1 MIGDLFEFASYFFTI
16 NRRADLIGNMVVDAY
31 VMSGNYEPD
40 SDFPA
45 VEAYEKQYRRGIT
58 PNDRQD
64 KRDMYGPVTARF
76 ETPSCLVPTVDGL
89 CPLQTVNKLIRSSYE
104 TNGPCAKVKP
114 TKKSVQTA
122 VQPSSLKSR
131 THNWLDDTVYEQ
143 AWDGVADSA
152 HDEQAWSGAAASAD
166 ATPAAAIVAGDVWP
180 DWPKPD
186 DADTDTN
193 VVAKPDNAETKTNV
207 VDKADDAETKTNVVD
222 KAKPDD
228 AETKSNV
235 VDKAKPDDA
244 ETATN
249 VVNTRDDANTELK
262 SAVAKLQAAL
272 KNVVGAKVSLNVTLN
287 SGESSTQQRTPRVSR
302 WFFSKWWM
310 ESMKSVLS
318 IGASG
323 PAGPPVIIR

>member
-1 MIGDLFEFASYFFTI
+1 MTELVPRTFE
-16 NRRADLIGNMVVDAY
+16 
-31 VMSGNYEPD
+31 
-40 SDFPA
+40 
-45 VEAYEKQYRRGIT
+45 
-58 PNDRQD
+58 
-64 KRDMYGPVTARF
+64 RDMYGTVTARF
-76 ETPSCLVPTVDGL
+76 ETPGCLVPTVDWL

-122 VQPSSLKSR
+122 VQQSSLKSR

-152 HDEQAWSGAAASAD
+152 HDEQAWSGAAASAN
-166 ATPAAAIVAGDVWP
+166 ATPAAAVVAGDVWP
-180 DWPKPD
+180 VWPKPD

-287 SGESSTQQRTPRVSR
+287 YGESSTQQRTPRASR

>member
-1 MIGDLFEFASYFFTI
+1 MTELVPRTFE
-16 NRRADLIGNMVVDAY
+16 
-31 VMSGNYEPD
+31 
-40 SDFPA
+40 
-45 VEAYEKQYRRGIT
+45 
-58 PNDRQD
+58 
-64 KRDMYGPVTARF
+64 RDMYGPVTARF
-76 ETPSCLVPTVDGL
+76 ETPGCLVPTVDWL

-166 ATPAAAIVAGDVWP
+166 ATPAAAVVAGDVWP
-180 DWPKPD
+180 VWPKPD

-193 VVAKPDNAETKTNV
+193 VVAKPD
-207 VDKADDAETKTNVVD
+207 DAETKTNVVD
-222 KAKPDD
+222 
-228 AETKSNV
+228 T
-235 VDKAKPDDA
+235 AKPDDA

-249 VVNTRDDANTELK
+249 VVDTPDDANTELK
-262 SAVAKLQAAL
+262 SALATLQAAL
-272 KNVVGAKVSLNVTLN
+272 KNVGGAKVSLNVTLN

-302 WFFSKWWM
+302 WFFSKSWM